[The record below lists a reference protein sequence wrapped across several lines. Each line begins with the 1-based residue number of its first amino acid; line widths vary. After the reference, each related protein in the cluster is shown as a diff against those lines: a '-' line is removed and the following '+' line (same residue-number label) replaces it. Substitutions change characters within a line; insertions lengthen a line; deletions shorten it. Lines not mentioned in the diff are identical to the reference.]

1 MYTMASKLL
10 RSIRFS
16 TPVQN
21 VGRLRYFNPAESI
34 LDLDPSKRDFRRVKA
49 AVSRLIATLSFYD
62 LNTLVAPDDRQAIY
76 DDFMDIEIRLGESAA
91 LDLLRAYLV
100 ENHLCNELVRI
111 AYDPTQP
118 IPVLLRLLATQ
129 LLNAFEILNSRAREA
144 LKRLHRSFRF
154 RVITPAI
161 QLPQRSPN
169 APNTA
174 PAFSLAAA

>member
-1 MYTMASKLL
+1 MASKLL

-16 TPVQN
+16 TPVRN
-21 VGRLRYFNPAESI
+21 VGCLRYFNPAKSI
-34 LDLDPSKRDFRRVKA
+34 LDFDPSKRDFRRVKA
-49 AVSRLIATLSFYD
+49 AVSRQIAALSFYD
-62 LNTLVAPDDRQAIY
+62 LSTLVAPDDRQAIY
-76 DDFMDIEIRLGESAA
+76 DDFMEIESRIGESAA

-111 AYDPTQP
+111 AYDPTKP
-118 IPVLLRLLATQ
+118 IPGLLRLLATQ
-129 LLNAFEILNSRAREA
+129 LLNAFEILKSRAREA

-154 RVITPAI
+154 SVITPAI

-174 PAFSLAAA
+174 PALSLAAA